1 MIEFPTNV
9 GEEARERKLLP
20 ALSAR
25 LIAPLLI
32 FRVIA
37 AATDDRPRPTA
48 VEESDDDDDGI

>member
-9 GEEARERKLLP
+9 GEAWEKKLLP

-37 AATDDRPRPTA
+37 AATDDRPTA

>member
-37 AATDDRPRPTA
+37 AATEDRRPTA